1 MKKIIITIDRQCGSG
16 GREIGARV
24 GELLGIPKYDQE
36 LVTLAAKN
44 DATVTEESFEKVDER
59 ATNSFLYTLV
69 MGGAHH
75 ALGAAGHTGSMP
87 LNDRLFAKQSA
98 LMHELAEEGSCVFIG
113 RCSDYVLK
121 DDPARLSVYI
131 LGNTP
136 DRIARVAEND
146 GLSESDASDRISKTD
161 RRRASYY
168 NFYTGAKWGR
178 SENYHLTLNSSL
190 LGIEGT
196 ARVIAEMARLK
207 LEQAEE

>member
-1 MKKIIITIDRQCGSG
+1 MQKVIITIDRQYGSG
-16 GREIGARV
+16 GREIGTRV
-24 GELLGIPKYDQE
+24 SELLGIPKYDE
-36 LVTLAAKN
+36 EFVTLAAK
-44 DATVTEESFEKVDER
+44 DDSTVTEESLEQVDER

-75 ALGAAGHTGSMP
+75 ALGTAGHAAGSMP

-98 LMHELAEEGSCVFIG
+98 LMHELAEEGSCVMIG

-121 DDPARLSVYI
+121 DEPARLSVYI
-131 LGNTP
+131 YGETK
-136 DRIARVAEND
+136 DRLARVAARHNI
-146 GLSESDASDRISKTD
+146 SESDASDRINKTD

-178 SENYHLTLNSSL
+178 CENYHLTLNSSL

-196 ARVIAEMARLK
+196 ARVIAEMARIK
-207 LEQAEE
+207 METK

>member
-36 LVTLAAKN
+36 LVALAAKDDN
-44 DATVTEESFEKVDER
+44 TVTEESLEKVDER

-75 ALGAAGHTGSMP
+75 SLGAVGHASSMP

-98 LMHELAEEGSCVFIG
+98 LMRELSEEGSCVFIG

-136 DRIARVAEND
+136 DRIARVAKND
-146 GLSESDASDRISKTD
+146 GLSESDASDRVSKSD

-178 SENYHLTLNSSL
+178 VENYHITLNSSL

-196 ARVIAEMARLK
+196 ARVIAEMARIK